1 MKFLVSGIA
10 LLIVAFLTER
20 GFAQNDVSAGKEL
33 FKSNCSPCHG
43 ESGKGDG
50 PGGQV
55 LPVKPANLGER
66 IATNGYS
73 DQYLFDVIG
82 KGGASVGKSNF
93 MPAWSGALNDQQ
105 IRSIVSFLRTLPA
118 AANPATSKK

>member
-1 MKFLVSGIA
+1 MRIVASGTV
-10 LLIVAFLTER
+10 LLIGVLLAQPGL
-20 GFAQNDVSAGKEL
+20 AQNKASAGKEL
-33 FKSNCSPCHG
+33 FQSNCSPCHG

-55 LPVKPANLGER
+55 LPVKPANLGDR
-66 IATNGYS
+66 IAENGYS
-73 DQYLFDVIG
+73 DQYLSDVIG

-105 IRSIVSFLRTLPA
+105 IREIISFIRTLPA
-118 AANPATSKK
+118 AKPAAGKK

>member
-1 MKFLVSGIA
+1 MKIVVSGTV
-10 LLIVAFLTER
+10 LLIGVLFTQAS
-20 GFAQNDVSAGKEL
+20 FAQNKALAGKEL
-33 FKSNCSPCHG
+33 FQSNCSPCHG

-66 IATNGYS
+66 IVENGYS

-93 MPAWSGALNDQQ
+93 MPAWSGALSDQQ
-105 IRSIVSFLRTLPA
+105 IREIVSFLRTLPGP
-118 AANPATSKK
+118 ANSTVGKK

>member
-1 MKFLVSGIA
+1 MKFLVSGMV
-10 LLIVAFLTER
+10 LLVFAFFAQKA
-20 GFAQNDVSAGKEL
+20 FAQNDASAGKEL

-105 IRSIVSFLRTLPA
+105 IRSIVAFLKTLPGQ
-118 AANPATSKK
+118 ANPANGKK

>member
-1 MKFLVSGIA
+1 MKIVVSGLA
-10 LLIVAFLTER
+10 LLIGVLFTQA
-20 GFAQNDVSAGKEL
+20 GFAQNKASAGKEL
-33 FKSNCSPCHG
+33 FQANCSPCHG

-66 IATNGYS
+66 IAENSYS

-93 MPAWSGALNDQQ
+93 MPAWAGALSDQQ
-105 IRSIVSFLRTLPA
+105 IREIISFLRTLPA
-118 AANPATSKK
+118 SAPAAGKK

>member
-1 MKFLVSGIA
+1 MRIVVRGTA
-10 LLIVAFLTER
+10 LLIIVFLNR
-20 GFAQNDVSAGKEL
+20 SAFAQNNTSAGKEL

-66 IATNGYS
+66 IAENSYS
-73 DQYLFDVIG
+73 DQYLVDVIG

-93 MPAWSGALNDQQ
+93 MPAWSGALSDQQ
-105 IRSIVSFLRTLPA
+105 IRQIVSFLRTLAVPA
-118 AANPATSKK
+118 NTNAGKK